1 MTEVVL
7 FGNRGKERYESIVP
21 LCHDVE
27 AYWPTLVEF
36 VSILLNVSTQ
46 YHTQKDELPMKAG
59 GYYALSTGCY

>member
-1 MTEVVL
+1 MTEVEL
-7 FGNRGKERYESIVP
+7 FGNRGKERYECIMR

-46 YHTQKDELPMKAG
+46 YHTPKDELPIKAG
-59 GYYALSTGCY
+59 GYYVLSSCCY